1 MIDYK
6 TRRPQKVYDLTFL
19 LWVTF
24 DVFLIQQNQNLL
36 PVVLL
41 FGAEKCLKEFRF
53 TCLVCF
59 VFSLP
64 IRTIE
69 NAPKIIFFYF
79 WCVFHTWISTP
90 SYTYLHRKVIPR
102 PNIYN
107 PVMPNRFGFNSFYW
121 LEFQANIEILWYPSV
136 YLSIV

>member
-69 NAPKIIFFYF
+69 NAPKIIFFIF
-79 WCVFHTWISTP
+79 GAFSTRESQLLHTLICTE
-90 SYTYLHRKVIPR
+90 K
-102 PNIYN
+102 
-107 PVMPNRFGFNSFYW
+107 
-121 LEFQANIEILWYPSV
+121 
-136 YLSIV
+136 